1 MIRRPP
7 RSTLFPYTTLF
18 RSAVRPL
25 QRGQGGGDGGRAVPG
40 PRAAR
45 HRDLARDLGR
55 DLVALRLR
63 LSRLAHGGRAVSSVG
78 GAHAARRA
86 LYVLGGRAAGAADRV
101 LAPGEYPALAAGDR
115 EPVQNAK
122 GSGCVRC
129 ASELAA
135 RHLPVNGLAA
145 SAAGPSRGFS
155 RARP

>member
-18 RSAVRPL
+18 RS
-25 QRGQGGGDGGRAVPG
+25 
-40 PRAAR
+40 
-45 HRDLARDLGR
+45 
-55 DLVALRLR
+55 RLR

-145 SAAGPSRGFS
+145 SAAGPSPGFS
-155 RARP
+155 RARPGRRSPSTAAA